1 MNKLKSVLLLIL
13 ALSCASLCQTKLLTI
28 DDIFSTDP
36 TVRVEFSGN
45 PDEVE
50 WSHNG
55 STFRQEQ
62 NGKLMRV
69 DAVTGNVSEY
79 FDSST
84 FIRAL
89 VKAGIAQDEAE
100 QMANSPTLHF
110 NAHEAE
116 ILLDYDND
124 LRVYDRIAGSLKR
137 LAHNKT

>member
-1 MNKLKSVLLLIL
+1 HMKKIQLLAF
-13 ALSCASLCQTKLLTI
+13 ALSVFSFPIAAQNKLLTI
-28 DDIFSTDP
+28 DDIFSADP
-36 TVRVEFSGN
+36 TVRLEFSGN
-45 PDEVE
+45 PTEVV
-50 WSHNG
+50 WSNNG
-55 STFRQEQ
+55 RGYRQVR

-124 LRVYDRIAGSLKR
+124 LWGYDLIAGRLKR
-137 LAHNKT
+137 RADN